1 MAETGKGVNAGK
13 LASNVQKRIT
23 RAQEKMM
30 QKLGK
35 ADETKDTAF
44 EESVAN
50 FNKQMAEGTKLQRDL
65 RAYLAAVNTMHEC
78 SKRLQDCLADM
89 YEPDWFGK
97 EEIDALAEELI
108 EKEMDNNLE
117 DTEVL
122 WGDFHQKLLDDAVI
136 SMDTYVAQFPE
147 IKARIA
153 KRDRKLVDFDSAR
166 HHFASIQKSKK
177 KDEAKIAKPLALME
191 KAAPGWAQ
199 GIITAHQ
206 IAQTNLSRNQAEEEL
221 GKAQKVFEEINYDL
235 QEELPTLWNSRIGL
249 YVTTFQSVAGL
260 EEKFHR
266 DMGKLNRN
274 LYDIMTKLEEQRQAN
289 EAAANHNATAASEP
303 DTTTPAP
310 KLTPGPRPPRPHPAK
325 EVKKDIIN
333 LFEDAV
339 IPDINVTTP
348 PQFDGPT
355 GGSLL
360 DMDLDA
366 MQAISVPRDP
376 QVGVADC
383 FLSWICCCFCQLFKE
398 PILDNSLYMSS
409 SFGAVLVSIRCHG
422 DTPFLALSFLTAS
435 WKVASCDSMEPEH
448 TPAADKQWDSDEGTP
463 DQAESYEQPD
473 WEDQVSSSMKPY
485 ETPSWA
491 DQNTPAVQPY
501 EAPSWDGHTAA
512 AEAEASQPDWEAE
525 EEAGWGQEEVQ
536 VGQELAIAAQ
546 ASAEPCWIDATAT
559 TQPNAATPVTNGSS
573 DAEVPSGV
581 IYKVKAMH
589 DYAATDSD
597 ELDLKAGDIVFVLP
611 FDNPDEQDEGWLL
624 GVKESHWLQNK
635 DLTAKGVFP
644 ENFTQRL

>member
-50 FNKQMAEGTKLQRDL
+50 FNKQMTEGTKLQRDL
-65 RAYLAAVNTMHEC
+65 RAYLAAVKTMHES
-78 SKRLQDCLADM
+78 SKRLQDCLAEM

-97 EEIDALAEELI
+97 EEMDALAE
-108 EKEMDNNLE
+108 
-117 DTEVL
+117 DTDVL
-122 WGDFHQKLLDDAVI
+122 WGDFYQKLVDSALI
-136 SMDTYVAQFPE
+136 SMDTYMAQFPE

-153 KRDRKLVDFDSAR
+153 KRERKLVDFDSAR

-206 IAQTNLSRNQAEEEL
+206 IAQTNLSRSQAEEEL
-221 GKAQKVFEEINYDL
+221 GKAQKVFEEISYDL
-235 QEELPTLWNSRIGL
+235 QEELPTLWSSRVGL
-249 YVTTFQSVAGL
+249 YVTTFQNVAGM

-266 DMGKLNRN
+266 EMGKLNQN
-274 LYDIMTKLEEQRQAN
+274 LFDIMTKLEEQREAKKSVN
-289 EAAANHNATAASEP
+289 TTGKSEAAANHNATAASES
-303 DTTTPAP
+303 DTTVPAS
-310 KLTPGPRPPRPHPAK
+310 KLRLGPPVPRPPRPSPAK
-325 EVKKDIIN
+325 DAKTDIIN

-339 IPDINVTTP
+339 VPDINVTTP
-348 PQFDGPT
+348 SKFDAPT
-355 GGSLL
+355 VGNLL

-366 MQAISVPRDP
+366 MEAVSAPRDP
-376 QVGVADC
+376 QA
-383 FLSWICCCFCQLFKE
+383 
-398 PILDNSLYMSS
+398 
-409 SFGAVLVSIRCHG
+409 
-422 DTPFLALSFLTAS
+422 AS
-435 WKVASCDSMEPEH
+435 WDSWEPQPEQTSAASKQQDLDEEAQPGWDAEDYSSKKTCK
-448 TPAADKQWDSDEGTP
+448 TPSWDDEGTP
-463 DQAESYEQPD
+463 AAQA
-473 WEDQVSSSMKPY
+473 WED
-485 ETPSWA
+485 
-491 DQNTPAVQPY
+491 
-501 EAPSWDGHTAA
+501 HRAA
-512 AEAEASQPDWEAE
+512 AETEACQPSWEDE
-525 EEAGWGQEEVQ
+525 EEASWGEE
-536 VGQELAIAAQ
+536 GAQ
-546 ASAEPCWIDATAT
+546 TDTSAT
-559 TQPNAATPVTNGSS
+559 TPPNAATTVTNGSS

-581 IYKVKAMH
+581 AYKVKAMH

-597 ELDLKAGDIVFVLP
+597 ELDLKAGDIVLVLP
-611 FDNPDEQDEGWLL
+611 FDNPDEQDDGWLL
-624 GVKESHWLQNK
+624 GVKESHWLLNK